1 MRISRRTIL
10 AIGACALAAVANGP
24 AEAQQAKPP
33 IKLALIT
40 PLTGPLGSYGK
51 IQEILVKLAV
61 EDVNSKG
68 GVNGSLLQLDVGDSQ
83 TDPGQAVVLFRR
95 YAGGGY
101 FGSIGPM
108 TGTQWET
115 VSPLANQIAMPSI
128 ALNAIKPGI
137 NVRPWTIRLQPPD
150 DTQIPEGFKAFLKA
164 FPNVKTVVIT
174 ADVREA
180 SSKAAADAFKTIAQD
195 NGLQVLDTVEF
206 SSKSTDLSSAAIQI
220 KSRNPDAIMVSAFPA
235 QGMLL
240 AKEFHTQGI
249 TAPVFNTSTLW
260 SGPFINM
267 VGEYGRN
274 WYVIGFSTNADGM
287 PGYTDQALYQS
298 IVSRVLEKGDQAIGV
313 PPNLANWSFGY
324 DAILLYADIFR
335 RNGIDGTSDPKKVR
349 ETVKDEFSKLKEF
362 VGVYRYKFRDTG
374 DAYLPGNIL
383 RPNVEKKVWEFMP
396 ENK

>member
-1 MRISRRTIL
+1 MSVLRRTFL
-10 AIGACALAAVANGP
+10 FAGAVAAALASAGQVS
-24 AEAQQAKPP
+24 AQGTKPP

-61 EDVNSKG
+61 EDVDAKG
-68 GVNGSLLQLDVGDSQ
+68 GVNGSMLQLDVGDSQ

-95 YAGGGY
+95 YAGSGY
-101 FGSIGPM
+101 FGAIGPM

-115 VSPLANQIAMPSI
+115 VSPLANQISMPSI

-137 NVRPWTIRLQPPD
+137 TVRPWTIRLQPPD
-150 DTQIPEGFKAFLKA
+150 DLQIPEGFKAFLKA

-180 SSKAAADAFKTIAQD
+180 SSKAAADTFKKVAQD
-195 NGLQVLDTVEF
+195 NGIQVLDTVEF
-206 SSKSTDLSSAAIQI
+206 SSKSTDLSAAAIQI
-220 KSRNPDAIMVSAFPA
+220 KSKSPDAIMVSAFPA

-249 TAPVFNTSTLW
+249 NVPIFNTSTLW

-287 PGYTDQALYQS
+287 PGNTDQTLYKG
-298 IVSRVLEKGDQAIGV
+298 IVKRVLEKSDQTIGV
-313 PPNLANWSFGY
+313 PANLANWCFGY
-324 DAILLYADIFR
+324 DAVLLYADIFR
-335 RNGIDGTSDPKKVR
+335 RNGIDGTADPTKVR
-349 ETVKDEFSKLKEF
+349 EVVKDEFSKLKEF
-362 VGVYRYKFRDTG
+362 SGVYTYKFRDTG

-383 RPNVEKKVWEFMP
+383 RPDVEKKVWEFVS
-396 ENK
+396 EKK